1 MILNAPV
8 YCLGLGFPPVHAN
21 NNYPQNYLALTIKQ
35 DCVSGPDGRK
45 CKSTKSAFLLSA
57 NLAIPFCYQ
66 LLEARARTTALT
78 VSVICFITPPDGVC
92 SCSV

>member
-8 YCLGLGFPPVHAN
+8 YCLGLGFPPVHTN
-21 NNYPQNYLALTIKQ
+21 NNYPALTIKQ

-45 CKSTKSAFLLSA
+45 CKHKERIFIERA